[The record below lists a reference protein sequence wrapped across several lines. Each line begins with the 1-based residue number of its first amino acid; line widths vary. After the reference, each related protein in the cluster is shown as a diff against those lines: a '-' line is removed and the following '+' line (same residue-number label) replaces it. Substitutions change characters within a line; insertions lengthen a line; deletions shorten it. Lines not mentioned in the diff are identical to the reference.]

1 MGTYVGS
8 ARPLFCGLLCMSRMH
23 QLTALRHRGFRLLWM
38 DTLFSSNPWQS
49 EGAAGPRQQLAF
61 MVCYNIDRFRRYA
74 AEHNLL
80 NLYRLDKSRKRL
92 IETDDEAL
100 LTFGY
105 DWLKL
110 VLGNKPTLQLKR

>member
-1 MGTYVGS
+1 QEKKEWTVKEWL
-8 ARPLFCGLLCMSRMH
+8 RDQ
-23 QLTALRHRGFRLLWM
+23 QLAYYNAMDDLWAEM
-38 DTLFSSNPWQS
+38 DTLWTSNPWQG

-61 MVCYNIDRFRRYA
+61 MVCYNIDRFRQYV

-110 VLGNKPTLQLKR
+110 VLGNRPTLQLKR